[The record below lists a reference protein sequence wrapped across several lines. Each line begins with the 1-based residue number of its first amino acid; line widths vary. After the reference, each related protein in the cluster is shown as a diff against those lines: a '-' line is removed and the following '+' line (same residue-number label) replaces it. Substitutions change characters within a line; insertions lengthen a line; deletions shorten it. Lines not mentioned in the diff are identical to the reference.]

1 MLGHYFLICHHTDS
15 LGKGSVIEVQR
26 VIAWRSLM
34 HRRILPLL
42 GIFEMK
48 PQLFLVSPYMTNGTL
63 TQWREKNQEPG
74 VDEIHRMVR
83 F

>member
-1 MLGHYFLICHHTDS
+1 
-15 LGKGSVIEVQR
+15 
-26 VIAWRSLM
+26 M